1 MKRISKF
8 RYAVAGSALIAG
20 LVSAPVFAQDAATP
34 PSGPDA
40 DEIQNRAADA
50 RDTEGEAAGIVVTGY
65 RSSNA
70 AAIEAKRRAIGI
82 SDSVAQDQAGLLPD
96 LTIAQVAQRIPGV
109 ALVPDFATAD
119 DRSPDLAE
127 SVMIR
132 GIGSSY
138 NLVTIDGLP
147 LATTSQ
153 DSRGARIELLPPSFV
168 SRIDA
173 VKTITASLD
182 PHALSGQLDL
192 ITASA
197 FDTGKTTV
205 TARASIGDNST
216 AGALDVDQGKNLRT
230 DATFSS
236 VFGENR
242 DFGVVVSGSYARY
255 NSSNYDQKP
264 GAVDNSYLLYNKTT
278 GKQIADYNDLTD
290 TNGYSAASRNQIF
303 VYDDTV
309 TRASGVMKLEYN
321 PSKTTY
327 ASLYTGY
334 FFQKEDEVRNEY
346 LATAD
351 TANAPTGQTETSG
364 TWAKGRTALGYSH
377 QPQKRETFVVSGIL
391 DQALSD
397 DVGMHLRASHSLAR
411 LNTIRDRSKFQMAS
425 NTANGGFSYD
435 LSGGYPVLSFPNTD
449 YGNDAAN
456 YVQSYIQHITQR
468 AAQDLT
474 FVGANFDYNFG
485 ADDRGFGF
493 NVGASFQSTDQSYDE
508 NLESGKIPGTNGAA
522 APTMSG
528 FVRSTRL
535 GTTDPDVDFLLIDD
549 AAYRAAWVA
558 AGYPSTDDNSDNN
571 IQSDYDLNE
580 KVAAAFLEANYRT
593 DAFNLR
599 AGLRYDS
606 TVNRINLWSQDE
618 NLAATPNAAAQY
630 VRTKRKADYAYLL
643 PSLIA
648 SYDFNNGVITRAGY
662 SKTIGRPN
670 FSYYAIG
677 ESVGLP
683 DDSEENVIGVTRGNP
698 DLKPRTSNNFDLSL
712 EWYPT
717 RGSMLSVAL
726 FYKDIKNLIFTQNV
740 TDDNYQYNGQTYT
753 ARITTPMNSQTA
765 SLRGLELS
773 ARQDLRD
780 LVSGFLSNF
789 VLSANATFIDGKQTV
804 IQSDESLRKVGGL
817 EGQPKFLANG
827 TVSYETSV
835 FGASVAYSYVGDY
848 LKSINEDASIFD
860 IHSRHRGEFSAQVR
874 WKALENVTLI
884 AEGQNL
890 TKSNIEYYRKMPTGE
905 LLAERAQKGRVLWL
919 GVNARF

>member
-1 MKRISKF
+1 MKRTFKF
-8 RYAVAGSALIAG
+8 DCAIATSALVAGLLAT
-20 LVSAPVFAQDAATP
+20 PVFAQDTATTSEENQSADNREEP
-34 PSGPDA
+34 NDA
-40 DEIQNRAADA
+40 V
-50 RDTEGEAAGIVVTGY
+50 GIVVTGY

-70 AAIEAKRRAIGI
+70 AAIEAKRKAVGI

-132 GIGSSY
+132 GVTSSF

-168 SRIDA
+168 GRIDA
-173 VKTITASLD
+173 IKTITADRD

-197 FDTGKTTV
+197 FDTGRTTV

-216 AGALDVDQGKNLRT
+216 AGALDVDQGQNFRA

-236 VFGENR
+236 VFGQNK
-242 DFGVVVSGSYARY
+242 DFGVVLSGSYARF

-264 GAVDNSYLLYNKTT
+264 GAVDTSYLLYDKTT
-278 GKQIADYNDLTD
+278 GKQIADYNDLSN

-309 TRASGVMKLEYN
+309 TRASGVMKLEYA
-321 PSKTTY
+321 PASTTY
-327 ASLYTGY
+327 ASIYTGY
-334 FFQKEDEVRNEY
+334 FYQKEDEVRNEY
-346 LATAD
+346 LATSDA
-351 TANAPTGQTETSG
+351 ANVPANQTETSG
-364 TWAKGRTALGYSH
+364 SWAKGRTALGYSH

-391 DQALSD
+391 DQDLNDTVRA
-397 DVGMHLRASHSLAR
+397 HLRASHSRAR
-411 LNTIRDRSKFQMAS
+411 LNTIRDRSKFQMAANTTS
-425 NTANGGFSYD
+425 NAFSYD
-435 LSGGYPVLSFPNTD
+435 LSQGYPVLDFATPA

-474 FVGANFDYNFG
+474 FVGGNIDYNFG
-485 ADDRGFGF
+485 VDDRGFGF
-493 NVGASFQSTDQSYDE
+493 NIGVSFQNTDQSYDE
-508 NLESGKIPGTNGAA
+508 GQESGLLPKVGTAA
-522 APTMSG
+522 VNMTN

-549 AAYRAAWVA
+549 KAYRAAWAA
-558 AGYPSTDDNSDNN
+558 AGYPGTDDNSDNN
-571 IQSDYDLNE
+571 IQSDYDLTE
-580 KVAAAFLEANYRT
+580 KVTAGFVEANYRT
-593 DAFNLR
+593 DALNVR

-606 TVNRINLWSQDE
+606 TVNDVALWSQDE
-618 NLAATPNAAAQY
+618 NLPATPNAAAQY

-643 PSLIA
+643 PSIIA
-648 SYDFNNGVITRAGY
+648 NYDFGNGVIVRAGY

-677 ESVGLP
+677 EAVGLP
-683 DDSEENVIGVTRGNP
+683 DDSEENVISVTRGNA

-717 RGSMLSVAL
+717 RGSMISAAL
-726 FYKDIKNLIFTQNV
+726 FYKDMKNLIFLQNV
-740 TDDNYQYNGQTYT
+740 TDPNYQYNGQTYT
-753 ARITTPMNSQTA
+753 ARITTPMNSQSA
-765 SLRGLELS
+765 SLKGLELS
-773 ARQDLRD
+773 ARQDFRD
-780 LVSGFLSNF
+780 LAPGFLGNF
-789 VLSANATFIDGKQTV
+789 VASANATFIDGEQTV
-804 IQSDESLRKVGGL
+804 IQADETLRKVGGL
-817 EGQPKFLANG
+817 EGQPKFLANA
-827 TVSYETSV
+827 TLSYETSV

-848 LKSINEDASIFD
+848 LKSINENASIFD
-860 IHSRHRGEFSAQVR
+860 IHSKHRGELSAQARV
-874 WKALENVTLI
+874 KVLDGVTLI

-919 GVNARF
+919 GVNCRF